1 MPGFAA
7 GKAPDAP
14 ALALTISV
22 TAGGGLHAV
31 AIELATRVAEY
42 LGTKGAALDSIGVR
56 LDALVA
62 KIAAGPAAEITF
74 EFREIGR
81 ELVIQAR
88 CNDRSSE
95 VRYPLPA

>member
-1 MPGFAA
+1 MPGAAA

-14 ALALTISV
+14 ALAIRISV
-22 TAGGGLHAV
+22 PAAGGLHGV
-31 AIELATRVAEY
+31 AIELATKIASY
-42 LGTKGAALDSIGVR
+42 LGTKGPDLETMGTR
-56 LDALVA
+56 LDALIA
-62 KIAAGPAAEITF
+62 KIATGPAAEITF

-88 CNDRSSE
+88 CADRSSE

>member
-14 ALALTISV
+14 ALALRISV
-22 TAGGGLHAV
+22 PAAGRLHGV
-31 AIELATRVAEY
+31 AIELARKVAEY
-42 LGTKGAALDSIGVR
+42 LGTRGPDLESMGTK
-56 LDALVA
+56 LDALITKV
-62 KIAAGPAAEITF
+62 AAGPAAQVTF
-74 EFREIGR
+74 EFREVGR

-95 VRYPLPA
+95 VRFPLPA

>member
-1 MPGFAA
+1 MSGFAA

-14 ALALTISV
+14 ELTLKISV
-22 TAGGGLHAV
+22 PAAGGLHTV
-31 AIELATRVAEY
+31 AIELARKVAEY
-42 LGTKGAALDSIGVR
+42 LGTRGSDLESMGSR
-56 LDALVA
+56 LDALVT
-62 KIAAGPAAEITF
+62 KIATGPAAEVTF